1 MSAMVQQ
8 TPVALRAPTQQH
20 QEQHHA
26 KKTDDAALATY
37 LTSKLRLDQ
46 QASTQCLIEQAGV
59 ITPYGSQGYF

>member
-26 KKTDDAALATY
+26 KKSDDAALATY
-37 LTSKLRLDQ
+37 LTNKLRLDQ
-46 QASTQCLIEQAGV
+46 QASNQCLIEQAGV
-59 ITPYGSQGYF
+59 VSLFGNQGYF